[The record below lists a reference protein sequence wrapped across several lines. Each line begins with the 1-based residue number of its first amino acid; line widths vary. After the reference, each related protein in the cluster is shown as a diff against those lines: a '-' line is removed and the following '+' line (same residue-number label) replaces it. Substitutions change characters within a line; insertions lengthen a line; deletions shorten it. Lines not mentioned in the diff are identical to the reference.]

1 MSVQHTVLSSGKPPA
16 AKNIVGMV
24 VTKSNSIIRGLVSA
38 TYARH
43 VVRGFTSDGVAT
55 DTLASLP
62 APNATARW
70 ALDSIEN
77 VSEFSW
83 SAVDDK
89 AVITARCLAM
99 DSVQKVGNGHP
110 GTAMSLAPVA
120 YLLFQKFLRH
130 DPSDPKWI
138 GRDRFVLS
146 NGHSSLT
153 LYIQLYLSGYSL
165 TLDDLK
171 AFRTWDSLTPGHPEF
186 GHTDGVEV
194 TTGPLGTGLA
204 TAVGMA
210 MDGRYVRGLLD
221 NEAPAGTSPFDH
233 RIWVIAGDGCL
244 QEGITAEA
252 SSLAGHQKLGNLVV
266 IYDDNHISIEGDT
279 AVSFSEDVLARYE
292 SYGWNVDHVDMASDG
307 SVDIAGLDAALT
319 RVSAVIDKPSI
330 VRVRNV
336 IGWPAPN
343 LKNTGKV
350 HGSALG
356 DAEVAATKELLG
368 ADPTKTFDV
377 ADDVISRSHEVRTR
391 GAKLRATWQQS
402 FDAWAAAHPD
412 NAALLARLEKREL
425 PADWN
430 ADIPVFEAGTQ
441 VATRKAS
448 GDVINAIARRVPEL
462 WGGSADLG
470 ESNLTTIEHGNS
482 FLPADSTMPNAS
494 THGRVIHFGIREFAM
509 GAALNGMTLA
519 GLTRPFGGTFMV
531 FSDFM
536 RGAVRLAALM
546 KLPVTYVWTHD
557 SIGVGEDGPTHQPV
571 EHLWALRAIP
581 GLDIVRPA
589 DANETA
595 AVWQIALGRHN
606 PVGLILSRQNLPVI
620 ASEIT
625 SDVSAVSRGAYVLA
639 EASRAPQAIVIAT
652 GSEVSIALAAREE
665 LEAAGIATRVVSAP
679 CLEWFDEQSA
689 DYRESVLPASV
700 PARVSIE
707 AGIAQGWWKYVG
719 TQGACVSLEHFG
731 ASAGGPKLYEEFGI
745 TTESVVAAV
754 KGLVK

>member
-1 MSVQHTVLSSGKPPA
+1 
-16 AKNIVGMV
+16 
-24 VTKSNSIIRGLVSA
+24 
-38 TYARH
+38 
-43 VVRGFTSDGVAT
+43 
-55 DTLASLP
+55 
-62 APNATARW
+62 
-70 ALDSIEN
+70 
-77 VSEFSW
+77 
-83 SAVDDK
+83 
-89 AVITARCLAM
+89 M

-130 DPSDPKWI
+130 DPSDPHWI

-171 AFRTWDSLTPGHPEF
+171 SFRTWDSLTPGHPEF
-186 GHTDGVEV
+186 GHTAGVEV

-210 MDGRYVRGLLD
+210 MESRYVRGLLD
-221 NEAPAGTSPFDH
+221 NDAPAGTSPFDH

-252 SSLAGHQKLGNLVV
+252 SSLAGHQELGNLVV

-279 AVSFSEDVLARYE
+279 AVSFSEDVLARYAA
-292 SYGWNVDHVDMASDG
+292 YGWNIDHVDMAADG
-307 SVDIAGLDAALT
+307 SVDANALDAALT
-319 RVSAVIDKPSI
+319 RVSAITDRPSI
-330 VRVRNV
+330 VRVRNI
-336 IGWPAPN
+336 IGWPAPH
-343 LKNTGKV
+343 LQNTGKV

-356 DAEVAATKELLG
+356 DAEIAATKALLG
-368 ADPTKTFDV
+368 ANPDATFDV
-377 ADDVISRSHEVRTR
+377 SDEVIAHTQSVRHR
-391 GAKLRATWQQS
+391 GAALHTQWQATFNEWE
-402 FDAWAAAHPD
+402 ARNPD
-412 NAALLARLEKREL
+412 GAALLTRLRNREL
-425 PADWN
+425 PAEWN
-430 ADIPVFEAGTQ
+430 ADVPVFEAGTQ

-448 GDVINAIARRVPEL
+448 GDVINALAARLPEF

-470 ESNLTTIEHGNS
+470 ESNLTTIEHGDS
-482 FLPADSTMPNAS
+482 FLPASSTMPNAS
-494 THGRVIHFGIREFAM
+494 THGRIIHFGIREFAM
-509 GAALNGMTLA
+509 GAALNGMALS
-519 GLTRPFGGTFMV
+519 GLTRSFGGTFMV

-595 AVWQIALGRHN
+595 AVWQIAIQRKN
-606 PVGLILSRQNLPVI
+606 PVGLVLSRQNLPVI
-620 ASEIT
+620 DSSLTADT
-625 SDVSAVSRGAYVLA
+625 HVVSRGAYVLA
-639 EASRAPQAIVIAT
+639 EASAAPQAIVIAT

-665 LEAAGIATRVVSAP
+665 LEASGIPTRVVSAP
-679 CLEWFDEQSA
+679 CLEWFDEQSS
-689 DYRESVLPASV
+689 DYRESVLPRSV
-700 PARVSIE
+700 TARVSIE

-719 TQGACVSLEHFG
+719 TDGACVSLEHFG
-731 ASAGGPKLYEEFGI
+731 ASAGAAKLYEEFGI
-745 TTESVVAAV
+745 TSSAVVKAV
-754 KGLVK
+754 QGLVK